1 MQFICLLSDQCLKKR
16 EHKDKPVLKAHLPSF
31 FFFEEI
37 RLIYL
42 ASKIVNIDLEVTIK
56 VHALANFRSFTT
68 CKGYVV
74 KLCCLQKQFGLL
86 KRT

>member
-1 MQFICLLSDQCLKKR
+1 MFEEKGAQRQTSLEGS
-16 EHKDKPVLKAHLPSF
+16 ST

>member
-1 MQFICLLSDQCLKKR
+1 MFEEKGAQRQTSLEGSSTL
-16 EHKDKPVLKAHLPSF
+16 F

>member
-16 EHKDKPVLKAHLPSF
+16 EHKDKPVLKAH
-31 FFFEEI
+31 
-37 RLIYL
+37 IYL